1 MHKTQTE
8 SQTARKPLP
17 AVVVRGAGD
26 LATGTILRLH
36 RAGFPIIALDIE
48 NPTVI
53 RRTVSLAPA
62 LIDGE
67 AKVEDVVGKRAE
79 TPEEAFAIIRKGK
92 IPIMPDPEG
101 KILEAYE
108 PIAVIDAILAKK
120 NLGTHRGMAPVT
132 IGLGPGFT
140 AGEDVDAVIET
151 QRGHRLGRVIYEG
164 SAIPNTG
171 VPGMIGGYAKERVIH
186 SPAAGV
192 IHPIRSI
199 ADTVEAGETIAEIT
213 TPEGEI
219 VEVKP
224 LISGVLRGMI
234 ADGMEVPEGFKIADV
249 DPRDVRDNCFT
260 CSDKA
265 NAIAGGALEALMHL
279 TRTEDFKDFSLG

>member
-1 MHKTQTE
+1 MNKSNTT
-8 SQTARKPLP
+8 RIPLP

-36 RAGFPIIALDIE
+36 RAGFPVIALDIE

-67 AKVEDVVGKRAE
+67 TTVEDVRAKRAE
-79 TPEEAFAIIRKGK
+79 TPEEAFTLIREGV
-92 IPIMPDPEG
+92 IPVMPDPQS
-101 KILEAYE
+101 KILEDYE

-120 NLGTHRGMAPVT
+120 NLGTCRDMAPVT
-132 IGLGPGFT
+132 IALGPGFT

-164 SAIPNTG
+164 AAIPNTG

-192 IHPIRSI
+192 IHPLRKI
-199 ADTVEAGETIAEIT
+199 ADTVEKGETIAEIT

-219 VEVKP
+219 VAVKP
-224 LISGVLRGMI
+224 EIPGVLRGMI
-234 ADGMEVPEGFKIADV
+234 ADGMEVPKGFKIADV

-265 NAIAGGALEALMHL
+265 NAIAGGVLEALMHL
-279 TRTEDFKDFSLG
+279 TRGDDFKDFSLA

>member
-1 MHKTQTE
+1 MNK
-8 SQTARKPLP
+8 SQSRRTPLP
-17 AVVVRGAGD
+17 AVIVRGAGD

-36 RAGFPIIALDIE
+36 RSGFPVIALDIE

-62 LIDGE
+62 LTDGVT
-67 AKVEDVVGKRAE
+67 KVEDVEARRAQ
-79 TPEEAFAIIRKGK
+79 TPEEAFAAIRDGV
-92 IPIMPDPEG
+92 IPVMPDPEG
-101 KILEAYE
+101 KILEEYE

-120 NLGTHRGMAPVT
+120 NLGTRRGMAPVT

-151 QRGHRLGRVIYEG
+151 QRGHRLGRVIYNG
-164 SAIPNTG
+164 PAIPNTG
-171 VPGMIGGYAKERVIH
+171 VPGMIGGYARERVIH
-186 SPAAGV
+186 APAPGV
-192 IHPIRSI
+192 IRPLRQI
-199 ADTVEAGETIAEIT
+199 ADTVEKGETIAEIT
-213 TPEGEI
+213 TPDGQI

-224 LISGVLRGMI
+224 EISGVLRGMI
-234 ADGMEVPEGFKIADV
+234 ADGMDVPMGFKIADV
-249 DPRDVRDNCFT
+249 DPRDVRDNCYT

-279 TRTEDFKDFSLG
+279 TRTEDFKDFQAG